1 MVDKKRNVEDWVR
14 LAKEIG
20 FSHAGPLDPKTLK
33 TENWVR
39 ETCSADKCHAY
50 GHNWT
55 CPPACGT
62 LEECGGQM
70 EQYEYGILLQTVGI
84 LSRSI
89 DYKAYMKTEEEHK
102 VCFLKFIEKIKSV
115 YPEALC
121 LGAGGCRICVHCA
134 YPGPCR
140 FPRKAC
146 SSMEAYGLF
155 VTQVCRDNHM
165 DYYYGPQTITYT
177 ACVLF

>member
-39 ETCSADKCHAY
+39 ETCSSDKCHAY

-62 LEECGGQM
+62 LEECGGRWNNMSM
-70 EQYEYGILLQTVGI
+70 E
-84 LSRSI
+84 S
-89 DYKAYMKTEEEHK
+89 
-102 VCFLKFIEKIKSV
+102 CFRQWAF
-115 YPEALC
+115 
-121 LGAGGCRICVHCA
+121 
-134 YPGPCR
+134 YPG
-140 FPRKAC
+140 
-146 SSMEAYGLF
+146 L
-155 VTQVCRDNHM
+155 
-165 DYYYGPQTITYT
+165 
-177 ACVLF
+177 